1 MDAADEA
8 GGETIFSSDGMDPLP
23 IPTVPVREEN
33 VYEVLETDAAPLVS
47 TTPSRESP
55 QERLQ
60 RLTKEVTALQQ
71 ELKDNEQVS
80 KLARELS
87 SRLEVSSS
95 ISALERSIHQRGSEQ
110 TIREDT
116 TSSVVPPE
124 STGNNVEERL
134 VQLERLVGASTCTT
148 SASILARIEKVE
160 NLANRI
166 DEKALDEAATRAK
179 VIRADL
185 EAASKARTK
194 LSSAA
199 VSANDAKTISE
210 LHTQLKQ
217 LEGIGHFLPSL
228 SGRLQQLATLHS
240 QSATFANRLSG
251 VEQELPKLQAT
262 LQQLQKSLASV
273 EEGMLANLK
282 TVENNMTLLESK
294 MNK

>member
-1 MDAADEA
+1 
-8 GGETIFSSDGMDPLP
+8 
-23 IPTVPVREEN
+23 
-33 VYEVLETDAAPLVS
+33 
-47 TTPSRESP
+47 
-55 QERLQ
+55 
-60 RLTKEVTALQQ
+60 
-71 ELKDNEQVS
+71 
-80 KLARELS
+80 
-87 SRLEVSSS
+87 
-95 ISALERSIHQRGSEQ
+95 
-110 TIREDT
+110 
-116 TSSVVPPE
+116 
-124 STGNNVEERL
+124 
-134 VQLERLVGASTCTT
+134 
-148 SASILARIEKVE
+148 
-160 NLANRI
+160 
-166 DEKALDEAATRAK
+166 

-262 LQQLQKSLASV
+262 LQQLQKSLASA

>member
-33 VYEVLETDAAPLVS
+33 VYEVLETDAPLVS

-110 TIREDT
+110 TREDAT
-116 TSSVVPPE
+116 RVVPRE

-166 DEKALDEAATRAK
+166 DEKALEEAATRAK
-179 VIRADL
+179 VIRYVPQYIILCTVFGLYLCMLMLLLNCILHCRTAHPEPTWKRPARL
-185 EAASKARTK
+185 E
-194 LSSAA
+194 
-199 VSANDAKTISE
+199 
-210 LHTQLKQ
+210 
-217 LEGIGHFLPSL
+217 PSL
-228 SGRLQQLATLHS
+228 VVQP
-240 QSATFANRLSG
+240 F
-251 VEQELPKLQAT
+251 PP
-262 LQQLQKSLASV
+262 
-273 EEGMLANLK
+273 
-282 TVENNMTLLESK
+282 MTQRPYP
-294 MNK
+294 NFIPN